1 MGNPY
6 CVKTP
11 ALEYTYYLT
20 VIGFISIL
28 VVALKRDNYGV
39 IFSGAKFRG
48 GPLNERNRD
57 SGFVLRNHCL
67 ARNQVY
73 TNFKLNSV
81 LTLKSLS
88 QHINYYYS
96 GTLVLSNWTLVFLK
110 KYET

>member
-11 ALEYTYYLT
+11 ALECTYYLT

-28 VVALKRDNYGV
+28 VVALTRDNCGV

-57 SGFVLRNHCL
+57 SGFVLRNHCV

-88 QHINYYYS
+88 THQLLLEWHPCFVQLDF
-96 GTLVLSNWTLVFLK
+96 GFL
-110 KYET
+110 